1 MSDALVK
8 CTTMHHLID
17 EVDLLLVFVHF
28 YDLADVWM
36 VELLQELDL
45 FQELATLAKLQIFLT
60 NNLDSACDSRD
71 LVYTTAHTAQST
83 LTNRLMQLKVILD
96 VVLMTQIE
104 FFGVQ
109 LDRICL
115 IWLVI
120 SAILQKV
127 LEVLAAKCDHLFRL
141 LSNDLFNEVL
151 EDAGEGIGHID
162 LLSRENAHL
171 TDVGH
176 AYFNIS
182 FDLNLIKTVTL
193 NI

>member
-1 MSDALVK
+1 
-8 CTTMHHLID
+8 MHHLID

-60 NNLDSACDSRD
+60 NDLYSACDSRD
-71 LVYTTAHTAQST
+71 LVDTTAHTAQST

-115 IWLVI
+115 IRLVV
-120 SAILQKV
+120 SAILQEV
-127 LEVLAAKCDHLFRL
+127 LEVLAAEGDHFLRL

-151 EDAGEGIGHID
+151 EDTGEGIWYID

-171 TDVGH
+171 TDVCH
-176 AYFNIS
+176 SYFFT
-182 FDLNLIKTVTL
+182 FDLNLIK
-193 NI
+193 NCNA